1 MYCKLICEEQFKFV
15 LCRARKKYLNQLDN
29 FFFHSTTMASRLLPL
44 FKTREVG
51 LACVILTCMTLSEV
65 DRLALKFKV
74 ANLSRDLADQKDA
87 YEAILKDQKAQLVGP
102 TTKR

>member
-1 MYCKLICEEQFKFV
+1 MFYVGSSEKV
-15 LCRARKKYLNQLDN
+15 LELFFSLDYN
-29 FFFHSTTMASRLLPL
+29 MSSRLLPL

-87 YEAILKDQKAQLVGP
+87 YEAILKDQKAQLSGP

>member
-1 MYCKLICEEQFKFV
+1 MRSNSSLFYVGSSEKV
-15 LCRARKKYLNQLDN
+15 LELFFSLDYN
-29 FFFHSTTMASRLLPL
+29 MSSRLLPL

-87 YEAILKDQKAQLVGP
+87 YEAILKDQKAQLAGP